1 MSTPGK
7 LKKSCTMLVTR
18 PVHQAAQLI
27 ELIQSAGGHAY
38 KFPAIEIRSVGNR
51 SALLTE
57 IESLPEC
64 DYAFFI
70 SPNAVTYGIDAISE
84 SIGALPQSLRL
95 ACIGAGT
102 IAALKDAGYQCHV
115 SPVDNFN
122 SEALLDLPELRDIKD
137 KRIVIFRGNG
147 GRDKLRNELVKRG
160 AHVEY
165 IACYERAA
173 PTTDIKPVVSELAN
187 NNIDIISFTSAGA
200 ARNIVA
206 MLGDQAGDNIFNLPV
221 IAVSQRIADVCR
233 SLGFKAGIIV
243 AETPNNEAIVNC
255 MIEWQQKNL

>member
-1 MSTPGK
+1 
-7 LKKSCTMLVTR
+7 MLVTR

-137 KRIVIFRGNG
+137 KRIVIFRGND

-187 NNIDIISFTSAGA
+187 NNIDIISFTSADA
-200 ARNIVA
+200 ARNIVT
-206 MLGDQAGDNIFNLPV
+206 MLGDQAAYILALPV
-221 IAVSQRIADVCR
+221 IAISKRVADVCR
-233 SLGFKAGIIV
+233 TLGFTGKIILTKAV
-243 AETPNNEAIVNC
+243 SDEAIVNC
-255 MIEWQQKNL
+255 MIEWQENN